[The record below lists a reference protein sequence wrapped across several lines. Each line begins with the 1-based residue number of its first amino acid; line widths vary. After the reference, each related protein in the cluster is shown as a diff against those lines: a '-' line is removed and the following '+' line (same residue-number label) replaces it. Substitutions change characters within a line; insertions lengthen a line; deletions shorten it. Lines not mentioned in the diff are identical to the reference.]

1 MDIMTK
7 KKMNRENEYEVRFC
21 PESRRLSFVRIEDGE
36 VFDDFE
42 IPPEAAVV
50 VARVIIDFALTDAV
64 IDRRCGPQVVKAK
77 KAFWGDE

>member
-1 MDIMTK
+1 MTE
-7 KKMNRENEYEVRFC
+7 KKMSKENGYEVRFC
-21 PESRRLSFVRIEDGE
+21 AESHRLSFVRIEDGE

-42 IPPEAAVV
+42 IPPEAISV

-77 KAFWGDE
+77 KAFFDGE

>member
-1 MDIMTK
+1 MTE
-7 KKMNRENEYEVRFC
+7 KKMSKENRYEVVFC
-21 PESRRLSFVRIEDGE
+21 AESRRLSFVRIEDGE

-42 IPPEAAVV
+42 IPPEAASV

-77 KAFWGDE
+77 KVFFDGE